1 MSTCLKCQ
9 KLYYPKRQGGF
20 FCSVSCG
27 NSYRQQQ
34 KRTVQKQRIPVKE
47 GPTRS
52 TFNERE
58 ARLWKLIGEL
68 GEQAAQLLRERILPK
83 EQRPEDMTE
92 RLVALLIRCQQAS
105 ENKQDP
111 EITIQ

>member
-1 MSTCLKCQ
+1 MSICLKCQ
-9 KLYYPKRQGGF
+9 ELDYPKRQDGF
-20 FCSVSCG
+20 FCSVSWG

-52 TFNERE
+52 IFNERE

-68 GEQAAQLLRERILPK
+68 GEQAAQLIRERILPK
-83 EQRPEDMTE
+83 EQRPEDMNE
-92 RLVALLIRCQQAS
+92 RLVALLIRSQQAS